1 MTSAAKYRLHE
12 SIGYLLSLTSRAQER
27 RLDERLKTL
36 GLTRIT
42 WCVLLAVGNEALCNP
57 SQIAAFVGIDRTA
70 TSRAL
75 RQMEAEGMIA
85 RRAGQADGRTRAV
98 QLTQMGC
105 DLLGAGTPFAQ
116 ANAARIVGALS
127 CSEVAS
133 LRQILAKIRAD
144 DETPL
149 HRL

>member
-1 MTSAAKYRLHE
+1 MPQVPKYRLHE
-12 SIGYLLSLTSRAQER
+12 SIGYLLSVTSRAQER
-27 RLDERLKTL
+27 RLDERLRTL

-75 RQMEAEGMIA
+75 RQMEAAGLIA
-85 RRAGQADGRTRAV
+85 RRGGQADGRTRTV
-98 QLTQMGC
+98 QLTPMGKT
-105 DLLGAGTPFAQ
+105 LLNGGTPFAR
-116 ANAARIVGALS
+116 ANAARIIAALS
-127 CSEVAS
+127 RGEVAS
-133 LRQILAKIRAD
+133 LRQILSKIRQD

-149 HRL
+149 QRL